1 MFELGDLTVRYPR
14 HDAAGDGGAR
24 TAIGAEAAI
33 GLEIFPTEL
42 ADHLAPPRDRLPGD
56 AARHHPDTGPARHIE
71 PLAAVARAGDPV
83 PEPFAGVRTLRRTAT
98 TAALRLRAQRAT
110 TTDTGTETTTD
121 TGTEIVT
128 ELSDGQGLLVVHR
141 LTHRPGDPFI
151 RIRTRAA
158 NEGDRPFAL
167 DLISSF
173 TLGGIT
179 PFAADD
185 APGRLV
191 VHRIRSA
198 WSAEA
203 RLVSATAEQLHL
215 ERPWVN
221 IGTVA
226 ERFGAPGSMPAAGWM
241 PWLAVED
248 TEAGVVW
255 GVQLAAGG
263 PWQLELLRS
272 RDGLAIG
279 GGPADHDFGH
289 WRRTLSP
296 GESYEAP
303 EAVVTAVHGDL
314 DALCARLTRAWAGH
328 PRPGPER
335 TSSLPAMFN
344 EYATTWGNPTHDRI
358 LALADR
364 LQSSGVRYFVIDC
377 GWFSEPGEDWGRSH
391 GDWTPSAERF
401 PHGLAETARQLRERG
416 FVPGLWWEPETTGEL
431 SRAYKDASRHIA
443 YDGVPVHVS
452 ARRFLDLRRP
462 EVAEPLLDRMTA
474 LLSEGG
480 FGYLKID
487 YNAHLGPGDDGEG
500 LRELTAA
507 SRGFIARLSARLPDL
522 VIENCA
528 GGGHRIDPA
537 YAALTAVSSGSDAFE
552 AREAPAIA
560 AGLQRVLLP
569 RQSLVWATV
578 RADDSDAALVYK
590 LAAGFLGRICLSGD
604 PDRLD
609 ERQWAL
615 VREALDLYGR
625 AAPLIDD
632 GTTRQGG
639 TRGAALR
646 NAVGWQSV
654 VRLSPDGRRAL
665 VVLHAFADPD
675 ESLSVTL
682 PDEGVKAGVGSGAD
696 RGAAWTLDA
705 WLLADGTGALSL
717 AGDRL
722 RWQRPPEWSGA
733 VALLSR

>member
-1 MFELGDLTVRYPR
+1 MYELGDLTVRYPR
-14 HDAAGDGGAR
+14 QGAAGDGGA
-24 TAIGAEAAI
+24 GAVV
-33 GLEIFPTEL
+33 GLEIFPTAL
-42 ADHLAPPRDRLPGD
+42 ADRLAPPRDRLQED

-98 TAALRLRAQRAT
+98 TAALRLRAQRHA
-110 TTDTGTETTTD
+110 EAVAEAA
-121 TGTEIVT
+121 TEIVT
-128 ELSDGQGLLVVHR
+128 ELSDGRGLLVAHR
-141 LTHRPGDPFI
+141 LTHRPGDPFV
-151 RIRTRAA
+151 RIRTSAT

-185 APGRLV
+185 APGRLL
-191 VHRIRSA
+191 VHRVRSA

-203 RLVSATAEQLHL
+203 RLVSDTVEQLHL

-248 TEAGVVW
+248 TEAQVVW

-289 WRRTLSP
+289 WRRTLAP

-303 EAVVTAVHGDL
+303 EAVITAVHGDL
-314 DALCARLTRAWAGH
+314 DALCDRLTRAWADH

-335 TSSLPAMFN
+335 TSPLPAMFN

-364 LQSSGVRYFVIDC
+364 LQGSGVRYFVIDC

-431 SRAYKDASRHIA
+431 SRAYEDASRHIA
-443 YDGVPVHVS
+443 YDGVPAHVS

-500 LRELTAA
+500 LRRLTAA
-507 SRGFIARLSARLPDL
+507 SRDFIARLSARLPDL

-537 YAALTAVSSGSDAFE
+537 YAGLTAVSSGSDAFE

-578 RADDSDAALVYK
+578 RADDSHTALVYK

-609 ERQWAL
+609 QRRWAL
-615 VREALDLYGR
+615 VREALDLYGQ

-646 NAVGWQSV
+646 NAGGWQSV

-675 ESLSVTL
+675 ESLSVRL
-682 PDEGVKAGVGSGAD
+682 PDEESAGGG
-696 RGAAWTLDA
+696 GWTLDA
-705 WLLADGTGALSL
+705 SLLADGTGALSL

-722 RWQRPPEWSGA
+722 RWQRPPAWSGA